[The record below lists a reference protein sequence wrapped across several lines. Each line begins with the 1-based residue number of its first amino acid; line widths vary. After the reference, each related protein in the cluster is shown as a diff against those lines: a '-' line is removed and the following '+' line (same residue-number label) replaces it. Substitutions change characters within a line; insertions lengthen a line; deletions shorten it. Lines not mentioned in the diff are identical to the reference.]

1 MAFNILRRNMKHTS
15 YQVHERERKNYSD
28 RFYTFQ
34 DAGLYILDIAKD
46 SVDTFKPYKTKRHLE
61 RDLYQLFSGAR
72 NCAVGFL
79 AVCGGLISIPT
90 LVFAAFSGETLNTSE
105 TIARNVVGGLAQML
119 RGAIQ
124 VVASP
129 LSLIRIPFRYFAFH
143 GIRDE
148 KFQDRKSVKK
158 LVKDADDLLLT
169 PNNEAKVSQMRFILD
184 ELQRKTMVQ
193 VTSKKQTCYEGK
205 EKIHFGVKEYTTMFH
220 FSTYLTADYFL
231 DKNSAEISLKQEE
244 SINDRLS
251 YFRACP
257 RLR

>member
-1 MAFNILRRNMKHTS
+1 MAFNTLRRNMKHTS
-15 YQVHERERKNYSD
+15 YQVHELEKYSD

-46 SVDTFKPYKTKRHLE
+46 GVDTFKPYKTKRHLE

-79 AVCGGLISIPT
+79 AVLYGLISIPT
-90 LVFAAFSGETLNTSE
+90 IVFAAFSGETLKQSE
-105 TIARNVVGGLAQML
+105 TTARNTVGGLAQML

-124 VVASP
+124 IVASP
-129 LSLIRIPFRYFAFH
+129 LSLIRIPFRYFAFQ

-148 KFQDRKSVKK
+148 KFQDRKSVNQ
-158 LVKDADDLLLT
+158 LVKDADALLLS

-184 ELQRKTMVQ
+184 ELQRKTIVQ
-193 VTSKKQTCYEGK
+193 NNSKNQTCYKGK
-205 EKIHFGVKEYTTMFH
+205 ERILIGINKNTMFDH
-220 FSTYLTADYFL
+220 ITFFTADYYL
-231 DKNSAEISLKQEE
+231 DKNSAKISLDQER

-251 YFRACP
+251 SFRACP
-257 RLR
+257 R